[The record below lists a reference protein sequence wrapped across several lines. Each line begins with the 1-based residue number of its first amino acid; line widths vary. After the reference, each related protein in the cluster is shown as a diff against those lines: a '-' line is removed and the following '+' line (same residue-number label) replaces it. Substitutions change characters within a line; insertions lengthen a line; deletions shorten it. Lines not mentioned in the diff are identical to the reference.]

1 MVLNACGFLAM
12 DIEPFLDLCFA
23 LAAGLLV
30 GVQREQAVLADGGQE
45 DRFFL
50 GGIRTYPLYALAGA
64 IATMLAAQVGLWL
77 VGLVF
82 AGLLAPVLIAYYDDV
97 KKERDRGLTSEIA
110 IVVTYLLGV
119 LAVSSTFIPIARERY
134 LIVAAASVIL
144 TSMLSLKQPLHAF
157 AAKVSAEDIF
167 ATLKFLILAV
177 IILPLLPNQ
186 NMGPLDVLNPF
197 KIGLMIVLMAG
208 LGFVG
213 YVLIRVL
220 GAGRGL
226 ALTGFIGGLVSS
238 TVVTLTMAGRA
249 RREPLIA
256 GVCALAVVL
265 ASTIMLVRVVI
276 LVAIVHAPL
285 VRALAIPIAAASA
298 VGILCAIYLYR
309 RSGPSDATADDVKFK
324 NPFELGLALKFGLLF
339 AVILVI
345 SKAAQTYLGQGGVF
359 LTSILAGTT
368 DMDAITLSMCQMA
381 KSGTAARTAA
391 IAILLAGA
399 SNTIV
404 KGAMAVSL
412 GGWLFGRNIVFV
424 FSAMILAGVIGTVVM
439 LV

>member
-1 MVLNACGFLAM
+1 M
-12 DIEPFLDLCFA
+12 DIKPFLDLCFA

-30 GVQREQAVLADGGQE
+30 GVQREQAVLADGGHH
-45 DRFFL
+45 DRSFL

-64 IATMLAAQVGLWL
+64 IAMMLAVEVGLWL

-82 AGLLAPVLIAYYDDV
+82 AALLAPMLIAYHDDV
-97 KKERDRGLTSEIA
+97 KKERDRGLTSELA
-110 IVVTYLLGV
+110 MVVTYLLGV
-119 LAVSSTFIPIARERY
+119 LAVSTSIIPVPGQRY
-134 LIVAAASVIL
+134 LIVAATAVTL

-186 NMGPLDVLNPF
+186 PMGPLDVLNPF
-197 KIGLMIVLMAG
+197 KIGMMIVLMAG

-285 VRALAIPIAAASA
+285 VRTLAIPISAASV
-298 VGILCAIYLYR
+298 VGLLSAFFLYR
-309 RSGPSDATADDVKFK
+309 RNRTDATADDVKFK

-339 AVILVI
+339 SIILVV

-359 LTSILAGTT
+359 VTSALAGTT
-368 DMDAITLSMCQMA
+368 DMDAITLSLCEMA
-381 KSGTAARTAA
+381 KSGTQSRTAA
-391 IAILLAGA
+391 ISILLAA
-399 SNTIV
+399 VSNTIV
-404 KGAMAVSL
+404 KGAMSVSL
-412 GGWLFGRNIVFV
+412 GGWLFGRKIVLI
-424 FSAMILAGVIGTVVM
+424 FSAMIFAGVLGTLLM
-439 LV
+439 LQRVN